1 MQEKGMFFYIFSS
14 PQKNYC
20 PSFLP
25 LPTETNIP
33 KISETPTFSL
43 QNPWI
48 GELNP
53 ISHPISHPISTNTG
67 NFAQKQG

>member
-14 PQKNYC
+14 PKKNYC

-53 ISHPISHPISTNTG
+53 ISHPISTNTG